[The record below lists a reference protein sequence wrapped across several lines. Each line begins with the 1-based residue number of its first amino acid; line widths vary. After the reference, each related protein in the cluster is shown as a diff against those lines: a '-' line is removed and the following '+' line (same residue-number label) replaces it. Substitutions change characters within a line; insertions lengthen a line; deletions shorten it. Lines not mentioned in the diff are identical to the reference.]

1 MRSRSVIVI
10 QVGSE
15 GATERAFIEHEHM
28 VQALPPNGTNHP
40 LDVGPLPRGARR
52 GHNFADAH
60 VSHLVLEVLAE
71 DSVAVAQQVARKLV
85 KGKGSPSVPLEN
97 LEMSERTGIILLS
110 FPFSECSVLLRH
122 FSPFCPRSF
131 VRVLPSSWR
140 TWRYATKSEC
150 CSALRESVRN

>member
-40 LDVGPLPRGARR
+40 LDVPRGARR

-85 KGKGSPSVPLEN
+85 KGKGFSQ
-97 LEMSERTGIILLS
+97 LLS
-110 FPFSECSVLLRH
+110 GPLRGW
-122 FSPFCPRSF
+122 
-131 VRVLPSSWR
+131 VSSHIAVDN
-140 TWRYATKSEC
+140 ATP
-150 CSALRESVRN
+150 VMG

>member
-1 MRSRSVIVI
+1 MSSRSVIVI

-40 LDVGPLPRGARR
+40 RDVGPLPRGARR

-85 KGKGSPSVPLEN
+85 KGKGFSQ
-97 LEMSERTGIILLS
+97 LLS
-110 FPFSECSVLLRH
+110 GPLRGW
-122 FSPFCPRSF
+122 
-131 VRVLPSSWR
+131 VSSHIAVDN
-140 TWRYATKSEC
+140 ATP
-150 CSALRESVRN
+150 VMG